1 MIFKIKRI
9 VNAFRNKVRRF
20 KKRSKRHKA
29 CAKTDSVL
37 YNYGALPH
45 LTKTE
50 KAEYKSAWPSIDL
63 KEKDMTWARVYKR
76 EHGFSP
82 YIVGLYQSCVLREI
96 LNPKIQL
103 HAFDNKALC
112 DIYFPEIHFA
122 QPFVRRIAGSYF
134 DSDMNHISIQQ
145 AIDILKNKEK
155 FFIKP
160 ALDTMQ
166 GTGVRK
172 VVLDG
177 KDNEEVIHRSF
188 AEQKKDFIAQEVLK
202 QHPDIEKLNP
212 SSINCCRVTT
222 IFINGKFDYSTCL
235 KIGKEGGFRDNW
247 NSSYF
252 FGVSKDGITYDVGYD
267 VTINKVQYTDNG
279 IKVGGIRLPKFP
291 EMISTVSEWHRKYFP
306 NCGMIGWDVFIDD
319 KNEIRI
325 MEMNITI
332 PGFVAEQLCCG
343 PFFEPFADDI
353 NKMLR
358 KKV

>member
-1 MIFKIKRI
+1 MIFIIRRI
-9 VNAFRNKVRRF
+9 VSAFRNRVRRF
-20 KKRSKRHKA
+20 KKRNKRHNA
-29 CAKTDSVL
+29 CAKKDSVL
-37 YNYGALPH
+37 YKYGSVPR

-50 KAEYKSAWPSIDL
+50 IAQYKNAWPSIDL
-63 KEKDMTWARVYKR
+63 QGKDMTWARVYKR

-82 YIVGLYQSCVLREI
+82 YFVGLYQSCVLREI
-96 LNPKIQL
+96 LNPLIQL
-103 HAFDNKALC
+103 HAFDNKAMC
-112 DIYFPEIHFA
+112 DVYFPDIHFA
-122 QPFVRRIAGSYF
+122 KPFVRRIAGSYF
-134 DSDMNHISIQQ
+134 DSDMNHISLEQ
-145 AIDILKNKEK
+145 AIDILKNKEE

-160 ALDTMQ
+160 ALDMMQ
-166 GTGVRK
+166 GIGVRK

-177 KDNEEVIHRSF
+177 KEKEKLILRSF
-188 AEQKKDFIAQEVLK
+188 AEQKNDFIAQEVLK

-235 KIGKEGGFRDNW
+235 KIGKKGGFRDNW
-247 NSSYF
+247 NSSYIV
-252 FGVSKDGITYDVGYD
+252 GVSKDGITYDTGYD
-267 VTINKVQYTDNG
+267 DTIKKVQYTDNG
-279 IKVGGIRLPKFP
+279 IKIGGIRLPKFQ
-291 EMISTVSEWHRKYFP
+291 EMISNVSELHKKYFP

-319 KNEIRI
+319 KDSVRF

-353 NKMLR
+353 NTLLR